1 MFFLPLFIGILAGII
16 LTIIATLLNKNNV
29 SKLSIRIYSLG
40 TMTLGV
46 LIGLYGYLIVRGFEG
61 FAYMQL
67 GFPIVIFSIVIYLL
81 SFKQTQAV

>member
-1 MFFLPLFIGILAGII
+1 MFFLPLFIGILAGVI
-16 LTIIATLLNKNNV
+16 LTIVATLLNKSEV
-29 SKLSIRIYSLG
+29 SKLFIRIYSLG
-40 TMTLGV
+40 TMILGV

-67 GFPIVIFSIVIYLL
+67 GFPIVIFSVVIYLL

>member
-16 LTIIATLLNKNNV
+16 LTIIATLLNKNDV

-40 TMTLGV
+40 TMILGV
-46 LIGLYGYLIVRGFEG
+46 IIGLYGYLIVRGFEG